1 MADRQRDE
9 RQGAAAFWRGVG
21 TVAGRE
27 GGAYFDSPIAYV
39 SAAVFLVLAG
49 TVFMNSFFLRG
60 LVDMGPYFETLPYL
74 LVPFLPALTMRSWA
88 EERAQHTFELVM
100 TLPLHPLQLVLGKYL
115 AALGFYLLILA
126 GSLPIVVMLL
136 FLGDPDLGVVFS
148 SYLGASLLGALFL
161 AFGLFVSG
169 LARDQIVAFVL
180 GASLGFFF
188 VFSGHEKV
196 VEILDGL
203 APAWQA
209 GTWLYES
216 VSVMPH
222 YGAFCRGAIGLG
234 PLLFFV
240 LLSAFFVWMNEIAL
254 RRSKL

>member
-1 MADRQRDE
+1 MSDE
-9 RQGAAAFWRGVG
+9 KQGAAAFWRGVG

-27 GGAYFDSPIAYV
+27 TGAYFDSPIAYV

-60 LVDMGPYFETLPYL
+60 LVDMSPYFDTLPFL
-74 LVPFLPALTMRSWA
+74 LVPFLPALTMRGWA

-115 AALGFYLLILA
+115 AALGFYFLILA
-126 GSLPIVVMLL
+126 GSLPVVVMLL
-136 FLGDPDLGVVFS
+136 FLGEPDLGVILS
-148 SYLGASLLGALFL
+148 SYLGAALLGALFL
-161 AFGLFVSG
+161 ALGLFVSA
-169 LARDQIVAFVL
+169 LSRDQIVAFVL
-180 GASLGFFF
+180 AASLGFFF

-222 YGAFCRGAIGLG
+222 YAAFGRGIIGLAH
-234 PLLFFV
+234 LLYFV